1 MKSCEQRS
9 ATQARCQ
16 YRWVRC
22 AETRPQVFCCTREK
36 AGQRSNAARNWRTTQ
51 RTRKEALSLS
61 RRQRQR
67 PAGCCRDSS
76 LQHKGVGLQQ
86 TAMSQTQGL
95 VDKSVSVAN
104 IARAEE
110 DAQRAASP
118 ESGGGRGRRSEE
130 KRVGPAVEGCW
141 W

>member
-1 MKSCEQRS
+1 MLH
-9 ATQARCQ
+9 ATGAQHNGF
-16 YRWVRC
+16 
-22 AETRPQVFCCTREK
+22 E
-36 AGQRSNAARNWRTTQ
+36 
-51 RTRKEALSLS
+51 RKLSLS
-61 RRQRQR
+61 LSLSLSTTTTARGVF
-67 PAGCCRDSS
+67 AGDNS

-118 ESGGGRGRRSEE
+118 ESGG
-130 KRVGPAVEGCW
+130 
-141 W
+141 